1 MEYRGSGGHLLRWS
15 ILQRFKSFPFPS
27 CFTIGFSP
35 FHAIAPSP
43 MPTIPVI
50 RFNRA
55 TCSLAPFPF
64 ACHNFF
70 ILSVCSSFSAP
81 KPRFIFIPLL
91 LYIIKLLFYLHVFKL
106 ACYALKIHR
115 LSSLLS
121 AVLCLAFL
129 VGPRPLQLQH
139 ILRPLFHSLGIKALH
154 PTLS

>member
-1 MEYRGSGGHLLRWS
+1 MQSLQVRCPPSQLYAS
-15 ILQRFKSFPFPS
+15 IAL
-27 CFTIGFSP
+27 
-35 FHAIAPSP
+35 
-43 MPTIPVI
+43 
-50 RFNRA
+50 A

-154 PTLS
+154 HPTLSVTLPRAAVFVLYLPQCRMGIVR